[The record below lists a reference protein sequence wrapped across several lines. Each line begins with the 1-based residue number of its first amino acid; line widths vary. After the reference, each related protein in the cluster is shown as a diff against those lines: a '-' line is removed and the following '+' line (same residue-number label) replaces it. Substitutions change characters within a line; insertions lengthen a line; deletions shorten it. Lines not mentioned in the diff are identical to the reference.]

1 MIHGG
6 FHPLPVVNGGKV
18 VVGTVS
24 ICELMRVAVDDRS
37 PRGV

>member
-1 MIHGG
+1 MSHGG
-6 FHPLPVVNGGKV
+6 FRHLPVVDGGKGV
-18 VVGTVS
+18 RTVS

>member
-6 FHPLPVVNGGKV
+6 FHHLPVVHGGK